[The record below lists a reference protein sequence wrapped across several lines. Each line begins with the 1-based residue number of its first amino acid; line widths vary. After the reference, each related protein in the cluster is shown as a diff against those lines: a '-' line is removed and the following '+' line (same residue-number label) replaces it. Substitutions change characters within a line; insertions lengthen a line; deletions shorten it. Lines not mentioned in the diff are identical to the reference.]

1 MYGLVCENVAA
12 YIKVKHGK
20 DAWENIRRLANIDT
34 PSFSIHQVK
43 LENSHKLRPIYHRYK
58 IFLISKLNL
67 PIFVYKLS
75 DISRATGR
83 EGGEKSAGSF
93 GYER

>member
-43 LENSHKLRPIYHRYK
+43 SNTLHKLRPIYHP
-58 IFLISKLNL
+58 LISKLDLQN
-67 PIFVYKLS
+67 
-75 DISRATGR
+75 
-83 EGGEKSAGSF
+83 
-93 GYER
+93 

>member
-1 MYGLVCENVAA
+1 MYGLVVENVAA

-43 LENSHKLRPIYHRYK
+43 LATICLMV
-58 IFLISKLNL
+58 LNIDKHFTSL
-67 PIFVYKLS
+67 KMIVAF
-75 DISRATGR
+75 
-83 EGGEKSAGSF
+83 
-93 GYER
+93 

>member
-1 MYGLVCENVAA
+1 MSYQLQICINIYQGYKFIPVQNTIHLMIELLNPNFKAIWAFIRHKMYGLVVENVAA

-43 LENSHKLRPIYHRYK
+43 LATFHK
-58 IFLISKLNL
+58 
-67 PIFVYKLS
+67 VV
-75 DISRATGR
+75 
-83 EGGEKSAGSF
+83 
-93 GYER
+93 